1 VVGAPP
7 VLIDSTDA
15 AASSWDV
22 DDCMSVFLVQFRL
35 KVTNVQKR
43 SASRFFYIGFGG
55 VLLV

>member
-22 DDCMSVFLVQFRL
+22 DDCMSVFWCNF
-35 KVTNVQKR
+35 
-43 SASRFFYIGFGG
+43 A
-55 VLLV
+55 

>member
-1 VVGAPP
+1 VCIVVGAPP

-35 KVTNVQKR
+35 KVT
-43 SASRFFYIGFGG
+43 G
-55 VLLV
+55 LLYFWQWSG